1 MLRVQQMYSEMRYFF
16 EPLHRVQICTVSDT
30 LHAIQHTAAVTIC
43 PAWAVWYRVQAGA
56 ACPASGRACR
66 ALRGLPWYLPA
77 LVFWRGLPCCLYRV
91 AVPGA
96 LGGLWSPPA
105 GYIAVAQ
112 PRPVSPVTTEKNKK
126 DPPHPHKTKPIRL
139 CKSPKIP
146 KNTKRPL
153 SLSNLWYT

>member
-43 PAWAVWYRVQAGA
+43 PAWAVWYRVQTGA

-96 LGGLWSPPA
+96 LGGAVVSTGGVYSRRPAPP
-105 GYIAVAQ
+105 GQ
-112 PRPVSPVTTEKNKK
+112 SRHHRKK
-126 DPPHPHKTKPIRL
+126 
-139 CKSPKIP
+139 
-146 KNTKRPL
+146 
-153 SLSNLWYT
+153 